1 MLNQLECLDSEL
13 ASEKQLIEISP
24 SNPLWIVFYSSK
36 TYLFSYEIALGQK
49 NHNLKWKKKVEQDK
63 N

>member
-1 MLNQLECLDSEL
+1 MLNQLERLDSEL
-13 ASEKQLIEISP
+13 VSEKQLIEISP

-49 NHNLKWKKKVEQDK
+49 KS
-63 N
+63 